1 MDSTRVDRYLWAIR
15 LCKTRSDATDLCKGG
30 HVEVNG
36 RSAKPATVVKVG
48 DSVTARVHGRE
59 RVVEVTQVIDK
70 RVGASVAVECYIDH
84 SPPVPETDRT
94 PTLVRDPGSG
104 RPTKRERR
112 QLDRWREGTR
122 RG

>member
-1 MDSTRVDRYLWAIR
+1 MESTRVDRYLWAIR
-15 LCKTRSDATDLCKGG
+15 LSKTRADATELCKGG

-36 RSAKPATVVKVG
+36 RPAKPATRVSVG
-48 DSVTARVHGRE
+48 DRIEARIHRRD
-59 RVVEVTQVIDK
+59 RVVEVTRVIDK
-70 RVGASVAVECYIDH
+70 RVGAPIAVECYIDH

-94 PTLVRDPGSG
+94 PTLVREPGAG

-112 QLDRWREGTR
+112 QLDRLRGR